1 MRGLSSSCLAVPT
14 LLPSLSLPSF
24 FRQRLFQHLLLALLV
39 ILLGIGKAAAVTLA
53 VDGRDGSYPL
63 ASVVEYLE
71 DRDGSLSVDDLRRPE
86 VSARFRRSEH
96 PEHDLNFGYSPSI
109 YWLRLN
115 FQAASASAWL
125 LEVAFPSLDRVDAYL
140 GERPLP
146 LQAGDQQ
153 VFAAR
158 PVIHRNL
165 VFPLDLPAAQ
175 SFSVILRVQSQGSLT
190 LPLTLW
196 EPTAFATHNLATYAA
211 LALYYGALAALF
223 GYNLL
228 IYLATRERSFL
239 EYVLCVAGMAIG
251 QLSLN
256 GFGNQFVW
264 PDWPQWGNI
273 ALPTGFAICG
283 LFGAMFTR
291 TFLATR
297 RTAPWLDRA
306 IVAFIV
312 LFGFTTIAPL
322 FLPYRLSAALV
333 SVFGLSFSLL
343 AVLCGV
349 RCLQRGAP
357 GARFYLL
364 AWSLLLLGV
373 GVMSA
378 RNFSW
383 LPTNFVTTYAM
394 QLGSSLEMLLLSLAL
409 ADRINVMRRA
419 KESAQSDALAANQQ
433 LVTALQES
441 EHQLELRVQER
452 TQALAEANR
461 QLQANE
467 KLLQQ
472 MVHHDPLTGL
482 ANRLLLDDRLQHALS
497 KAQRQNSLMAVL
509 LIDLDGF
516 KPVNDTYG
524 HAAGDQLLVMAAQR
538 LLACVREADTVAR
551 LGGDEFVVVLE
562 DGKDSSHLERIASTI
577 VHALSEPYPI
587 GRQQLHISASV
598 GIASFPDDG
607 QEALT
612 LLKRADQAM
621 YEAKAAGRNCYRCYA
636 VSR

>member
-1 MRGLSSSCLAVPT
+1 MPT
-14 LLPSLSLPSF
+14 SLPSLFS
-24 FRQRLFQHLLLALLV
+24 QRLFLRLLLLLHLV
-39 ILLGIGKAAAVTLA
+39 LGIGNAAAVTLV
-53 VDGRDGSYPL
+53 VDSRDGSYPL
-63 ASVVEYLE
+63 APVVEYLE
-71 DRDGSLSVDDLRRPE
+71 DRDGSLSIEDLRRPE
-86 VSARFRRSEH
+86 VASRFRRSEH
-96 PEHDLNFGYSPSI
+96 PEHDLNFGYSTSV

-115 FQAASASAWL
+115 FQATSASPWL

-140 GERPLP
+140 GEDRPPLLAGD
-146 LQAGDQQ
+146 LQA
-153 VFAAR
+153 FAAR
-158 PVIHRNL
+158 PIRHRNL
-165 VFPLDLPAAQ
+165 VFPLDLPAGQALP
-175 SFSVILRVQSQGSLT
+175 VVLRVKSQGTLT

-196 EPTAFATHNLATYAA
+196 EPSAFNAHNLATYAA
-211 LALYYGALAALF
+211 LALYYGALAALL

-228 IYLATRERSFL
+228 IFLATRERSFL

-306 IVAFIV
+306 IAAYVFF
-312 LFGFTTIAPL
+312 FGFTAIAPL
-322 FLPYRLSAALV
+322 LLPYRYSAALV

-343 AVLCGV
+343 AVVCGI

-364 AWSLLLLGV
+364 AWSLLLVGV
-373 GVMSA
+373 GIMGA
-378 RNFSW
+378 RNFGW
-383 LPTNFVTTYAM
+383 LPTNFITSYAM
-394 QLGSSLEMLLLSLAL
+394 QLGSSLELLLLSLAL

-419 KESAQSDALAANQQ
+419 KEKAQSDALAANQQ

-441 EHQLELRVQER
+441 EYQLELRVQER
-452 TQALAEANR
+452 TQALAEANQ

-472 MVHHDPLTGL
+472 MAHHDPLTGL
-482 ANRLLLDDRLQHALS
+482 ANRLLLDDRLQHGLN
-497 KAQRQNSLMAVL
+497 KAQRNNSLVAVL

-516 KPVNDTYG
+516 KPVNDSYG
-524 HAAGDQLLVMAAQR
+524 HAAGDQLLRMVAQR
-538 LLACVREADTVAR
+538 LLGCVREADTVAR

-577 VHALSEPYPI
+577 VHALGEPYPI
-587 GRQQLHISASV
+587 GGQQLHISASV
-598 GIASFPDDG
+598 GIASFPGDG

-636 VSR
+636 GPL